1 MDDILLEPMFE
12 DLTLSSSGK
21 NSSVVLTL
29 TDALAVNAGTVVA
42 KDLISADAHN
52 DLKLGSDNKLMVAT
66 DELNTSFNYA
76 TSVDTFWSI

>member
-29 TDALAVNAGTVVA
+29 TDALAVNAGTVIA
-42 KDLISADAHN
+42 KDLISSDPNN
-52 DLKLGSDNKLMVAT
+52 DLKLGSDNKLLSQPT
-66 DELNTSFNYA
+66 DTDFLAYYILA
-76 TSVDTFWSI
+76 KG

>member
-29 TDALAVNAGTVVA
+29 TDALAVNAGTVIA
-42 KDLISADAHN
+42 KDLISADPNN
-52 DLKLGSDNKLMVAT
+52 DLKLGSDNKLVSQPNDT
-66 DELNTSFNYA
+66 DFLAYYILA
-76 TSVDTFWSI
+76 KG

>member
-29 TDALAVNAGTVVA
+29 TDALAVNAGTVIT
-42 KDLISADAHN
+42 KDLISTDTPN
-52 DLKLGSDNKLMVAT
+52 DLKLGSDNKLVSLPN
-66 DELNTSFNYA
+66 D
-76 TSVDTFWSI
+76 VDFLAYYILSRG

>member
-29 TDALAVNAGTVVA
+29 TDALAVNARTVIA
-42 KDLISADAHN
+42 KDLISSDPNN
-52 DLKLGSDNKLMVAT
+52 DLKLGSDNKLYIHNQT
-66 DELNTSFNYA
+66 TLTQSD
-76 TSVDTFWSI
+76 W

>member
-29 TDALAVNAGTVVA
+29 TDALTVNAGTVIA
-42 KDLISADAHN
+42 KDLISADANN
-52 DLKLGSDNKLMVAT
+52 DLKLGSDNKLLSQPT
-66 DELNTSFNYA
+66 DTDFLAYYILA
-76 TSVDTFWSI
+76 KG

>member
-29 TDALAVNAGTVVA
+29 TDALAVNAGTVIA
-42 KDLISADAHN
+42 KDLISSDPNN
-52 DLKLGSDNKLMVAT
+52 DLKLGSDNKLLSQPT
-66 DELNTSFNYA
+66 DTDFLAYYILSKG
-76 TSVDTFWSI
+76 